1 MVNFKSMKKR
11 YYIKELMQIL
21 GISRK
26 TYYNW
31 EDAKKVRPAK
41 RDKMSGFRYWT
52 DEDIKKL
59 KKITGRS

>member
-1 MVNFKSMKKR
+1 MVTFSSMEKR
-11 YYIKELMQIL
+11 YYIKELIKAL

-31 EDAKKVRPAK
+31 EEAGKVKPAK

-52 DEDIKKL
+52 EADVKKL
-59 KKITGRS
+59 VRLTGRG

>member
-1 MVNFKSMKKR
+1 MVNIRSMEKR
-11 YYIKELMQIL
+11 YYIQDLIKML

-31 EDAKKVRPAK
+31 EDAGKVKPAK

-52 DEDIKKL
+52 DEDINWL
-59 KKITGRS
+59 KKITGRG